1 MREQCPEDFLLQ
13 LVSRGSAW
21 INLNAITQ
29 IVLGF
34 SSESAKISARKY
46 CEIRR
51 RRQLHCRLFS
61 FFLTVLLIAGC
72 SADSHPLEQLKWNP
86 FFNAFILTYMHVMGG
101 GGLGLGWGLGWGLG
115 RPLRDSRTKMLICPF
130 LFTGH
135 ATRSTQSRSAERQS

>member
-101 GGLGLGWGLGWGLG
+101 GGSGGGWGGG
-115 RPLRDSRTKMLICPF
+115 
-130 LFTGH
+130 
-135 ATRSTQSRSAERQS
+135 

>member
-1 MREQCPEDFLLQ
+1 MREQCPEDVLLQ
-13 LVSRGSAW
+13 FVSRGSAW

-61 FFLTVLLIAGC
+61 FFLNVLLIAVC
-72 SADSHPLEQLKWNP
+72 SADSRPLEQLKWNP

-101 GGLGLGWGLGWGLG
+101 GGAGVGARQAVERFEDENADLSL
-115 RPLRDSRTKMLICPF
+115 PLHGSRNTEHPI
-130 LFTGH
+130 
-135 ATRSTQSRSAERQS
+135 TQR